1 MGIEEPRTKNLDED
15 NMDIKKKERKTVA
28 ESRVGEVFGKFREA
42 RREKERKRERG
53 GEEERTS
60 GGVGMLA
67 RKERGKNE

>member
-1 MGIEEPRTKNLDED
+1 
-15 NMDIKKKERKTVA
+15 MDIKKKKERKTVA

-42 RREKERKRERG
+42 RREKERERQRG
-53 GEEERTS
+53 GGREERTS